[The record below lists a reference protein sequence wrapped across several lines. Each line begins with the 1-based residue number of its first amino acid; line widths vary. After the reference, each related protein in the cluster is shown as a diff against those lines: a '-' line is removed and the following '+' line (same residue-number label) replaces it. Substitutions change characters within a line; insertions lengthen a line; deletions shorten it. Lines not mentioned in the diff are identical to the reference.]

1 MTQVNETSMGKLFP
15 TFVHRP
21 LIGVKL
27 FQVLALLGIYP
38 PANPLR
44 WQDAQRKPPTILRK
58 RPGANKLDFCEALGV
73 MKTKRAFTLIELL
86 VVIAIIA
93 ILAAMLL
100 PALAK
105 AKEKANRL
113 ACLSNLR
120 QWGLALGIYVDDNNQ
135 VFPDFSI
142 ANTTPGAPSGYDQD
156 NIHWTDLAMFAAGGY
171 GNSAWF
177 NALPPYVSQK
187 ALWQYAA
194 NPTNFV
200 NGHSIFTCPSATF
213 LPAEVDRLNRV
224 AFSYGIN
231 FKGTNGVVAA
241 GSPFNAGAVAHPSA
255 FVFFSDVRANSGE
268 TPFYGANPLNDLGA
282 PRGSLN
288 HLSSRHNAGANLAFL
303 DGHAAYYK
311 YTYTACRKG
320 TKIGD
325 PGDPDINWS
334 YDGTPSQ

>member
-1 MTQVNETSMGKLFP
+1 MN
-15 TFVHRP
+15 
-21 LIGVKL
+21 
-27 FQVLALLGIYP
+27 
-38 PANPLR
+38 
-44 WQDAQRKPPTILRK
+44 
-58 RPGANKLDFCEALGV
+58 

-93 ILAAMLL
+93 ILASLLL
-100 PALAK
+100 PALSK
-105 AKEKANRL
+105 AKEKANRI
-113 ACLSNLR
+113 ACLGNLR
-120 QWGLALGIYVDDNNQ
+120 QWGLALGMYLDENSQ

-156 NIHWTDLAMFAAGGY
+156 NIHWTDLAAFAAGGY

-177 NALPPYVSQK
+177 NALPPYVAQPP
-187 ALWQYAA
+187 LWQYAA

-200 NGHSIFTCPSATF
+200 NGHNVFTCPTAVF
-213 LPAEVDRLNRV
+213 LPGQVDTLSRV

-231 FKGTNGVVAA
+231 FKGTNGAVPATVPFKASVVR
-241 GSPFNAGAVAHPSA
+241 HPSA
-255 FVFFSDVRANSGE
+255 FVFFSDDRANAGE

-288 HLSSRHNAGANLAFL
+288 HLSSRHGAGANLTFL
-303 DGHAAYYK
+303 DGHAAYYH
-311 YTYTACRKG
+311 YTYLAYQEG

-325 PGDPDINWS
+325 PADPDVNWS

>member
-1 MTQVNETSMGKLFP
+1 
-15 TFVHRP
+15 
-21 LIGVKL
+21 
-27 FQVLALLGIYP
+27 
-38 PANPLR
+38 
-44 WQDAQRKPPTILRK
+44 
-58 RPGANKLDFCEALGV
+58 
-73 MKTKRAFTLIELL
+73 MKTKRGFTLIELL

-105 AKEKANRL
+105 AKEKAGRT

-120 QWGLALGIYVDDNNQ
+120 QWGLALGLYLDDNRQ
-135 VFPDFSI
+135 VFPAFSI
-142 ANTTPGAPSGYDQD
+142 PNNTPGVSGGYDQD
-156 NIHWTDLAMFAAGGY
+156 NIHWTDLAAFAAGGH

-177 NALPPYVSQK
+177 NALPPYVSQP
-187 ALWQYAA
+187 ALWQYAG

-200 NGHSIFTCPSATF
+200 SGRSIFNCATARF
-213 LPAEVDRLNRV
+213 LPTEVDPLNRV

-231 FKGTNGVVAA
+231 FKGPNGLVPAS
-241 GSPFNAGAVAHPSA
+241 SPFKANAVLHPSA

-288 HLSSRHNAGANLAFL
+288 HLSSRHAAGANLTFL
-303 DGHAAYYK
+303 DGHSAYFK
-311 YTYTACRKG
+311 YADMACRKG

-325 PGDPDINWS
+325 PGNPEINWS

>member
-1 MTQVNETSMGKLFP
+1 MEFGET
-15 TFVHRP
+15 
-21 LIGVKL
+21 
-27 FQVLALLGIYP
+27 
-38 PANPLR
+38 
-44 WQDAQRKPPTILRK
+44 
-58 RPGANKLDFCEALGV
+58 LGV

-105 AKEKANRL
+105 AKERANRM

-120 QWGLALGIYVDDNNQ
+120 QWGLALGIYLDDNNQ

-142 ANTTPGAPSGYDQD
+142 ANSTPGASSGYDQD
-156 NIHWTDLAMFAAGGY
+156 NIHWTDLAGFAAGGY
-171 GNSAWF
+171 GNTAWF
-177 NALPPYVSQK
+177 NALPSYVSQK
-187 ALWQYAA
+187 PLWQYAA

-200 NGHSIFTCPSATF
+200 NGHSIFGCPSATF
-213 LPAEVDRLNRV
+213 LPAEVEPLNRV

-231 FKGTNGVVAA
+231 FKGTNGLVPASAPFKATVVR
-241 GSPFNAGAVAHPSA
+241 HPSA
-255 FVFFSDVRANSGE
+255 FVFFSDDRANSGE

-288 HLSSRHNAGANLAFL
+288 HVSSRHAAGANLTFI
-303 DGHAAYYK
+303 DGHSAYFK
-311 YTYTACRKG
+311 YTYLAYQKG

-325 PGDPDINWS
+325 PGNPDVNWS
-334 YDGTPSQ
+334 YDGNPSQ

>member
-1 MTQVNETSMGKLFP
+1 ME
-15 TFVHRP
+15 
-21 LIGVKL
+21 
-27 FQVLALLGIYP
+27 
-38 PANPLR
+38 
-44 WQDAQRKPPTILRK
+44 RK
-58 RPGANKLDFCEALGV
+58 RG
-73 MKTKRAFTLIELL
+73 FTLIELL

-100 PALAK
+100 PTLAK
-105 AKEKANRL
+105 AKEKANR
-113 ACLSNLR
+113 AGCLSNLR
-120 QWGLALGIYVDDNNQ
+120 QWGLALNMYLDDNTQ

-142 ANTTPGAPSGYDQD
+142 PNNTPGAPAGYDQD
-156 NIHWTDLAMFAAGGY
+156 NIHWTDLATFAAAGY

-177 NALPPYVSQK
+177 NALPPYVSQRP
-187 ALWQYAA
+187 LWQYAA

-200 NGHSIFTCPSATF
+200 NGRSIFNCSSARF
-213 LPAEVDRLNRV
+213 LPAEMNPMTRV

-231 FKGTNGVVAA
+231 FKGTNGAVPAVP
-241 GSPFNAGAVAHPSA
+241 PFRATEVLHPSA

-288 HLSSRHNAGANLAFL
+288 HLSSRHSAGANLTFL
-303 DGHAAYYK
+303 DGHAAYFK
-311 YTYTACRKG
+311 YSYLAYQKG

-325 PGDPDINWS
+325 PGNADVNWS

>member
-1 MTQVNETSMGKLFP
+1 M
-15 TFVHRP
+15 
-21 LIGVKL
+21 
-27 FQVLALLGIYP
+27 
-38 PANPLR
+38 
-44 WQDAQRKPPTILRK
+44 K
-58 RPGANKLDFCEALGV
+58 RNRG
-73 MKTKRAFTLIELL
+73 FTLIELL

-100 PALAK
+100 PALSK
-105 AKEKANRL
+105 AKEKADRI

-120 QWGLALGIYVDDNNQ
+120 QWGLALDMYLDDNRQ
-135 VFPDFSI
+135 IFPDFSI
-142 ANTTPGAPSGYDQD
+142 ANSTPGAASGYDQD
-156 NIHWTDLAMFAAGGY
+156 NIHWTDLAGFAATGY

-200 NGHSIFTCPSATF
+200 EGRSIFNCLSARF
-213 LPAEVDRLNRV
+213 LPAEVDPLNRV

-231 FKGTNGVVAA
+231 FKGTNGAIPIGTTFKATVV
-241 GSPFNAGAVAHPSA
+241 VHPSA

-268 TPFYGANPLNDLGA
+268 VPFYGANPLNDLGA
-282 PRGSLN
+282 ARGSLN
-288 HLSSRHNAGANLAFL
+288 HLSSRHSAGANLTFI
-303 DGHAAYYK
+303 DGHADYFHYS
-311 YTYTACRKG
+311 YMCYREG

-325 PGDPDINWS
+325 PADPDINWT

>member
-1 MTQVNETSMGKLFP
+1 M
-15 TFVHRP
+15 
-21 LIGVKL
+21 
-27 FQVLALLGIYP
+27 
-38 PANPLR
+38 
-44 WQDAQRKPPTILRK
+44 K
-58 RPGANKLDFCEALGV
+58 RNARRG
-73 MKTKRAFTLIELL
+73 FTLIELL

-100 PALAK
+100 PALSK
-105 AKEKANRL
+105 AKERANCT

-120 QWGLALGIYVDDNNQ
+120 QWGLALDMYLDDFNQ

-142 ANTTPGAPSGYDQD
+142 ANNIAAGVGARGDYDQD
-156 NIHWTDLAMFAAGGY
+156 NIQWGDLTLFASKGV

-177 NALPPYVSQK
+177 NALPPYVSQN
-187 ALWQYAA
+187 ALWQYSA

-200 NGHSIFTCPSATF
+200 NGRSIFNCPNANF
-213 LPAEVDRLNRV
+213 LPAEVDPLTRV

-231 FKGTNGVVAA
+231 FKGTNGLVPAS
-241 GSPFNAGAVAHPSA
+241 SPFKATVVLHSSA

-268 TPFYGANPLNDLGA
+268 IPFFGANPLNDLGA

-288 HLSSRHNAGANLAFL
+288 HLSSRHAVGANLTFL
-303 DGHAAYYK
+303 DGHAAYFK
-311 YTYTACRKG
+311 YTYMAYQKG

-325 PGDPDINWS
+325 PGNSDVNWS

>member
-1 MTQVNETSMGKLFP
+1 MKM
-15 TFVHRP
+15 
-21 LIGVKL
+21 
-27 FQVLALLGIYP
+27 
-38 PANPLR
+38 
-44 WQDAQRKPPTILRK
+44 K
-58 RPGANKLDFCEALGV
+58 RG
-73 MKTKRAFTLIELL
+73 FTLIELL

-105 AKEKANRL
+105 AKEKAQRIV
-113 ACLSNLR
+113 CLGNLR
-120 QWGLALGIYVDDNNQ
+120 QWGLALDMYLDDNNQ
-135 VFPDFSI
+135 IFPDFSI
-142 ANTTPGAPSGYDQD
+142 ANNTPGARAGYDQD
-156 NIHWTDLAMFAAGGY
+156 NILWTDLAGFAAGGY

-177 NALPPYVSQK
+177 NALPPYVSQN

-200 NGHSIFTCPSATF
+200 NGRSIFNCPTAHF
-213 LPAEVDRLNRV
+213 LPAEVDPLNRV

-231 FKGTNGVVAA
+231 FKGTNGLAPA
-241 GSPFNAGAVAHPSA
+241 PSPFKATVVRHPSA

-268 TPFYGANPLNDLGA
+268 IPFFGANPLNDLGA
-282 PRGSLN
+282 ARGSLN
-288 HLSSRHNAGANLAFL
+288 HLSSRHNAGANLTFL
-303 DGHAAYYK
+303 DGHSAYFR
-311 YTYTACRKG
+311 YTYMAYQKG

>member
-1 MTQVNETSMGKLFP
+1 MQVNARTKHGFKVKRKAESGK
-15 TFVHRP
+15 RKAD
-21 LIGVKL
+21 GKW
-27 FQVLALLGIYP
+27 
-38 PANPLR
+38 R
-44 WQDAQRKPPTILRK
+44 DKPPLKNRK
-58 RPGANKLDFCEALGV
+58 RTAAPKNFFCEPEAV
-73 MKTKRAFTLIELL
+73 MKTKRGFTLIELL

-105 AKEKANRL
+105 AKEKANRI

-120 QWGLALGIYVDDNNQ
+120 QWGLSLNMYLDDNSQ

-142 ANTTPGAPSGYDQD
+142 ANSTPGARSGYDQD
-156 NIHWTDLAMFAAGGY
+156 NILWTDLAGFAAGGY

-187 ALWQYAA
+187 ALWQYSAD
-194 NPTNFV
+194 PTNFV
-200 NGHSIFTCPSATF
+200 NGRNVFKCPSASF
-213 LPAEVDRLNRV
+213 LAADNVDPLNRV

-231 FKGTNGVVAA
+231 FKGTNGATPA
-241 GSPFNAGAVAHPSA
+241 SSPFKATVVRNSSA
-255 FVFFSDVRANSGE
+255 FVFFSDGRANSGE

-288 HLSSRHNAGANLAFL
+288 HLSSRHAAGANLTFL
-303 DGHAAYYK
+303 DGHSAYFK
-311 YTYTACRKG
+311 YSYMAYQKG

-325 PGDPDINWS
+325 PGQPDINWA